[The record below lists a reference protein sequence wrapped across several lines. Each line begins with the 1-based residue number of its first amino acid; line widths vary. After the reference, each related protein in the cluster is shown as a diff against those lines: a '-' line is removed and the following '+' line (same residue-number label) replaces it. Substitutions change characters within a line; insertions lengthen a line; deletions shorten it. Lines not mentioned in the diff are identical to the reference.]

1 MVKLASPNWSGG
13 TSRPYSAPQNIGVNK
28 SRLAALTTAALLS
41 FAGAASPAQTVFDQV
56 ARLLQT
62 RYGGLST
69 VDRANLV
76 AQYQAK
82 LTTACASDLE
92 GCKADV
98 AYPLLEQEVADLKDA
113 HSFFEKPESYDDF
126 KARQSGAARLQYGI
140 KLGNLDGGDQVIT
153 GVIPGSA
160 AFDAGLR
167 RGDRLVSID
176 GQKYS
181 YDALRASRA
190 KGTPIALGVKRGDQS
205 LTVRLQAR
213 ESSSSDLP
221 SISYVGDLGV
231 LNIPSFLSGG
241 EVAQRVHDLV
251 REAQNKGTRGLLVDL
266 RDDPG
271 GDLGEC
277 DLSISAFVPSFTRV
291 ARSANGDSP
300 SVVTSGLIRN
310 GRNVFQGVNNPAFWN
325 GPLSVLVNK
334 SSASCS
340 EFFAREIQ
348 FAKRGQ
354 IIGEPTAGVGNT
366 ATIVFPLDGDA
377 ALQLTTTHYVKPD
390 GTPYAERVTP
400 DVAFTD
406 DLEQL
411 GRGQDVLLEKALAV
425 LKSEIVAA
433 PAAGQ

>member
-1 MVKLASPNWSGG
+1 MN
-13 TSRPYSAPQNIGVNK
+13 T
-28 SRLAALTTAALLS
+28 SRLAALTTAVLLS

-56 ARLLQT
+56 AQLLQT

-69 VDRANLV
+69 VNRATLV
-76 AQYQAK
+76 AQYQDK
-82 LTTACASDLE
+82 LTTACAGDKE

-160 AFDAGLR
+160 ASDAGLR
-167 RGDRLVSID
+167 RGDRLVTID
-176 GQKYS
+176 GQKYT
-181 YDALRASRA
+181 YDALKASRA
-190 KGTPIALGVKRGDQS
+190 KGAPISLGVKRGDTS
-205 LTVRLQAR
+205 LSVTLQAR

-221 SISYVGDLGV
+221 RLEAQGNVGV
-231 LNIPSFLSGG
+231 LSIPSFLSGG
-241 EVAQRVHDLV
+241 EVAQKVHDLV
-251 REAQNKGTRGLLVDL
+251 REAQNEGLRGLVVDL

-291 ARSANGDSP
+291 ARSVGGDSP
-300 SVVTSGLIRN
+300 TVVTSGLIRN
-310 GRNVFQGVNNPAFWN
+310 GRNVYQGVNAPAFWN

-348 FAKRGQ
+348 YAKRGQ
-354 IIGEPTAGVGNT
+354 IIGETTAGVGNT
-366 ATIVFPLDGDA
+366 ATIVFPLDADA

-400 DVAFTD
+400 DVFVTD

-411 GRGQDVLLEKALAV
+411 GRGQDVLLQKALAV
-425 LKSEIVAA
+425 LKSEIVAV